1 MSWLQSLIL
10 RIRALFMQKQLD
22 HDLDEEL
29 AFHLAL
35 KQQSLENDGVNATT
49 AARQAHHAMGN
60 TTKWKESTREAWIF
74 TWLEGVWR
82 DIVFGIRVL
91 AKDKVFTTVALVTLT
106 LGIGVNTA
114 IFSLINGLMLRA
126 LPVKDPHELVRVRI
140 TNLPPG
146 MTSWS
151 NGRTVRATEQSLI
164 SFALFEAL
172 AKQHQIFFGIFGIAD
187 GGLMALIHEG
197 TLREV
202 RTAPVTGSYFSVLGV
217 QSQAGRLL
225 SPEDDARGGPSEG
238 WNAVIGDSLWSTLF
252 QRRSDA
258 IGARITI
265 DRVPFT
271 IVGVASPAFHGFRP
285 GNSDE
290 VWIPLSA
297 LEATT
302 PNWRWRTDPGYW
314 VIQAVGR
321 LRPGNTVDMAG
332 AQLNAMSRPLLE
344 EAKPADI
351 GSGEKDY
358 LAQKIEI
365 VSARSG
371 SSWVA
376 ENFGKSLWILLAAIG
391 VVLFIAATNLT
402 NLLLARFITRRQEI
416 AVRMAIGAS
425 AQRIRRQLLIE
436 CALIAVTG
444 TALGIVCSQ
453 WLLTSLVSAAA
464 AYDTWIRLDVPLD
477 WTVLG
482 FTSII
487 SAGVVLIAGGTPAWS
502 ASRTDIRQPKSQTS
516 SQATMRFRSGLI
528 VFQMSLSLALL
539 GGAGLLLSSLRSIFR
554 EATGFQTEQ
563 TVLVA
568 PNLSNAGFTSE
579 NINRAYRNVLD
590 EVRRR
595 RPVVAAAAWTRYVP
609 MTGTLEAYT
618 AELPN
623 RPDLSA
629 NARMIFVHQV
639 TDGYFSAMGI
649 RLLWGHD
656 FSPEKSAR
664 PTCIVSE
671 NLARKFFGSAVKAL
685 GQNLVTNHASKE
697 IIGVVADSKYNHIR
711 EAAPLT
717 AYFPYWDRKTSLENM
732 TLAVKYSD
740 SREPLLSEI
749 PKIFQREAGRPLPL
763 HISTIEENLSRSIMS
778 EKVMA
783 GVLTIFAIFALLIS
797 ATGTAGLL
805 SYTVQLRRKEIGI
818 RMALGATPAMIR
830 RQFQKQGLL
839 LGITGL
845 LLGGIFSY
853 WLRRIIDSYLFRT
866 ESGDPVVWI
875 GVSLLLLG
883 CAVAAAAI
891 PAYRASRVNPMQTL
905 QLD

>member
-1 MSWLQSLIL
+1 M
-10 RIRALFMQKQLD
+10 RALFMQRQLD
-22 HDLDEEL
+22 RDLDDEL

-35 KQQSLENDGVNATT
+35 KQRTLENDGVDATI
-49 AARQAHHAMGN
+49 AARQAHHAVGN
-60 TTKWKESTREAWIF
+60 TAKWKESTREAWIF
-74 TWLEGVWR
+74 TWLEGLWR
-82 DIVFGIRVL
+82 DVAFGTLVL
-91 AKDKVFTTVALVTLT
+91 AKDKVFTTVALVTLM
-106 LGIGVNTA
+106 LGIGANTA

-126 LPVKDPHELVRVRI
+126 LPVKDPNGLVRVRI

-146 MTSWS
+146 MTSWR

-172 AKQHQIFFGIFGIAD
+172 AKQHQIFSGIFGIAD
-187 GGLMALIHEG
+187 GGLMTLLHEG

-202 RTAPVTGSYFSVLGV
+202 RTAPVTGSYFPVLGV
-217 QSQAGRLL
+217 QPQAGRLL
-225 SPEDDARGGPSEG
+225 APEDDVRGGPSEG
-238 WNAVIGDSLWSTLF
+238 WNAVISDNLWSTLF
-252 QRRSDA
+252 QRRPEA
-258 IGARITI
+258 IGAKVTI
-265 DRVPFT
+265 DRALFT

-302 PNWRWRTDPGYW
+302 PNWHWRTDPGYW

-321 LRPGNTVDMAG
+321 LRPGSTVDTAG
-332 AQLNAMSRPLLE
+332 PQLSAMSQPLLE
-344 EAKPADI
+344 EAKPTDI

-391 VVLFIAATNLT
+391 VVLCIAATNLT
-402 NLLLARFITRRQEI
+402 NLLLARFSTRRQEI
-416 AVRMAIGAS
+416 TIRMAIGAS

-436 CALIAVTG
+436 CALIAVAG
-444 TALGIVCSQ
+444 TALGVVYSQ
-453 WLLTSLVSAAA
+453 WLLTSMVSAAS
-464 AYDTWIRLDVPLD
+464 AYDTWIRLDVSLD
-477 WTVLG
+477 WIVLG
-482 FTSII
+482 FTAVV

-516 SQATMRFRSGLI
+516 SQSTMRFRSGLI

-554 EATGFQTEQ
+554 EATGFHAEQ

-568 PNLSNAGFTSE
+568 PNLSSAGFTSE
-579 NINRAYRNVLD
+579 NINRAYRNALG
-590 EVRRR
+590 EVRRL
-595 RPVVAAAAWTRYVP
+595 PIVAAAWTRYVP
-609 MTGTLEAYT
+609 MTGAIEAYT

-623 RPDLSA
+623 RPDLPS

-649 RLLWGHD
+649 PLLLGQD

-664 PTCIVSE
+664 PACIVSE
-671 NLARKFFGSAVKAL
+671 NLARKFFGSAAKSL

-711 EAAPLT
+711 ESALLT
-717 AYFPYWDRKTSLENM
+717 AYFPYWDKNPSLTSM
-732 TLAVKYSD
+732 TLAVKYSG
-740 SREPLLSEI
+740 SREPLLAEI
-749 PKIFQREAGRPLPL
+749 NKIFQRETGRPLPL
-763 HISTIEENLSRSIMS
+763 QISTIEEKLSHSVMS

-783 GVLTIFAIFALLIS
+783 GVLTVFAIFALLIS
-797 ATGTAGLL
+797 ITGTTGLL

-818 RMALGATPAMIR
+818 RMALGATPVMVR
-830 RQFQKQGLL
+830 RQFQRQGLL
-839 LGITGL
+839 LGIFGL

-853 WLRRIIDSYLFRT
+853 WLRRVIDSYLFRT
-866 ESGDPVVWI
+866 ESGDPAVWI
-875 GVSLLLLG
+875 GVSLILLS
-883 CAVAAAAI
+883 CAFAAAAI
-891 PAYRASRVNPMQTL
+891 PAYRASRLNPMQTL